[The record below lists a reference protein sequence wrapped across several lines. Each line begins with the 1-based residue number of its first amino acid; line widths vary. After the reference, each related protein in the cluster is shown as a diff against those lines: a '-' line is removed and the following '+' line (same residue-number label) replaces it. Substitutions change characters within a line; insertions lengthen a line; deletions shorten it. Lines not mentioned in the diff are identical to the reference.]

1 MKKHW
6 VALIG
11 LVSLVVGV
19 AGASWFWLNFNAQF
33 TNHGLAVRTGADIV
47 TRVAVLEHIRAGR
60 IKDATSLLETLLD
73 GNLITAGALAQ
84 DGTKFNANI
93 GRAVGLE
100 YQARVAS
107 GYEPADQNVRNAVED
122 AFRLLPAAAAS
133 SAAAQPTAPGDAPK
147 AARP

>member
-1 MKKHW
+1 MKKRW
-6 VALIG
+6 AALIA

-33 TNHGLAVRTGADIV
+33 TNHGLAARTEADIV
-47 TRVAVLEHIRAGR
+47 TKVAVLEHIRGGR
-60 IKDATSLLETLLD
+60 IKDATNILETLID
-73 GNLITAGALAQ
+73 GDLMTAGAIAQ
-84 DGTKFNANI
+84 DGTKFNANTR
-93 GRAVGLE
+93 RAIGLE

-107 GYEPADQNVRNAVED
+107 GYEPTDQNVRNAVQE
-122 AFRLLPAAAAS
+122 AFSLLSDTAA